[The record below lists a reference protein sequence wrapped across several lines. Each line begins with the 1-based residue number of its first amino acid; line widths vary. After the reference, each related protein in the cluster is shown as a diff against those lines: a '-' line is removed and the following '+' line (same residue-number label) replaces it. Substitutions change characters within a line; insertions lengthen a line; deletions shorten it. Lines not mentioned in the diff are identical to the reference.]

1 MEIFLRILG
10 LYARLWLMK
19 NKGQLPN
26 SNEIKIVDKR
36 EIRNRCL
43 GKKKKQQQQ
52 QPRIG
57 S

>member
-1 MEIFLRILG
+1 MENFLRILG

-43 GKKKKQQQQ
+43 GKKKKKKQQQLK
-52 QPRIG
+52 IG

>member
-1 MEIFLRILG
+1 
-10 LYARLWLMK
+10 MK

-43 GKKKKQQQQ
+43 GKKKKKKNNNNNNNNQELVAK
-52 QPRIG
+52 PR
-57 S
+57 SS